1 MKFKF
6 TLALFTLNIFFCK
19 ANDTLTRAQ
28 VYNFNVGDT
37 FDYYWDS
44 YPTDPPAGQGN
55 PFTFQQGYQRVIITG
70 VSYSGN
76 NDTLFVN
83 EQIAYPAPTETSTLS
98 FTNLNNYEIYLDAVE
113 PGCSPTYFFDTASI
127 YNGKLLNAFFSPC
140 FELFFIDSFAEGLGE
155 VASHGLNGDYGSQ
168 VFHYDNSLIYYSKH
182 GEQWG
187 TPYTVTGVNNISQQ
201 IFISVYPTVNSGDFQ
216 VVTEDDADKMQLT
229 VYDVYG
235 RGVKVEDIYGG
246 KNQIHMP
253 GIASGVYLWNVTNP
267 SGLIR
272 SGKIIIE

>member
-19 ANDTLTRAQ
+19 ANDTLTVAQ
-28 VYNFNVGDT
+28 VYNFSVGDT
-37 FDYYWDS
+37 FDYYW
-44 YPTDPPAGQGN
+44 YDPVAI
-55 PFTFQQGYQRVIITG
+55 GYQRIIIQNIY
-70 VSYSGN
+70 YSGN
-76 NDTLFVN
+76 NDTLFLA
-83 EQIAYPAPTETSTLS
+83 EQTIYPSPVQNNTLAL
-98 FTNLNNYEIYLDAVE
+98 TNLNDYEIY
-113 PGCSPTYFFDTASI
+113 TDTVCDSASYLMPHSDSYLYSI
-127 YNGKLLNAFFSPC
+127 NTGSSYNGKTVNGVMGYCGYDNYDNL
-140 FELFFIDSFAEGLGE
+140 FAEGLGN
-155 VASHGLNGDYGSQ
+155 VYSYSQLNNSDGDPPLYYSI
-168 VFHYDNSLIYYSKH
+168 NLIYYSKVD
-182 GEQWG
+182 ERWG
-187 TPYTVTGVNNISQQ
+187 TPYTIAGINNIQQQ